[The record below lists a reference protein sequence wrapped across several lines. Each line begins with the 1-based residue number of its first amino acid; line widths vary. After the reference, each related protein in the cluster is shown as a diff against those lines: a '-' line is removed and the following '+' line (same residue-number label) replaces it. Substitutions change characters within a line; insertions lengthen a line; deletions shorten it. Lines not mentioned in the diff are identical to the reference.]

1 MRLDCRSRTVARAL
15 GTCFAVGL
23 GAVATCSA
31 APPTFTPLQR
41 AYWAFQPIVVSE
53 EGRSVDSFISAKL
66 AAKGLD
72 LAPRAGR
79 RTLIRRATFDLIG
92 LPPTPEEV
100 EAFIDDD
107 SPEAFRKVVDRLL
120 ASPHYGERWARHWL
134 DVARYAE
141 SDGFEHDVSRPNV
154 WRYRDYVIDAFNS
167 DKPYDRFVREQIA
180 GDEMWPESFEAR
192 IATAFNRHYPEEG
205 NQKDLMLART
215 ETLANITDV
224 VGSAFMG
231 LTFGCARCHDHKF
244 DPILQRDYY
253 RLQAF
258 FAAVSHV
265 DRFPVVPDRELA
277 EYERRQAIWERET
290 RPIWDE
296 LAELLDT
303 VRRRT
308 SEFLLSRYPDFVIE
322 LMEKPDHERTSAEK
336 WMAFLLESKDCNTC
350 PIRPE
355 PWRDKSFFS
364 VAKDLDEEGK
374 KRYNELRAKLEELE
388 HLKPPDIARAS
399 GIVDVNDDPPATYV
413 LGVGQYA
420 SPGEEVQ
427 PAFLSILEPGEARI
441 EQPRP
446 GTTGRRTALAKWLTD
461 PTNPLTAR
469 VMVNRIWH
477 HHFGRGI
484 VAMPSDFGVMSGGPS
499 HPELLDLLAKEF
511 VESGWSVK
519 AMHRL
524 IMNSHA
530 YQQSSAPRPE
540 AARVDSENRLLWR
553 FPPQRLEAE
562 VLRDSVLSVA
572 GTLNPKVGGESVMPP
587 LPAGMP
593 KPRGGWATSADPADH
608 NRRSVYIFM
617 RRNRP
622 YPMLDVF
629 DFPDSH
635 ESCARRNQTM
645 TAPQALTLLNSEQT
659 ARWAEAFASRVLE
672 QAGNS
677 SSARVETAHLLA
689 YSRPPDAWE
698 KDAALSFL
706 ERQGN
711 ITGDEAAAWA
721 DYCLMLLN
729 SNEFVYR
736 F

>member
-1 MRLDCRSRTVARAL
+1 MCLDRQPATVTWEFL
-15 GTCFAVGL
+15 TYFAVCL
-23 GAVATCSA
+23 GVAISCPA
-31 APPTFTPLQR
+31 ASPTFTEQQR
-41 AYWAFQPIVVSE
+41 AYWAFQPVVASE
-53 EGRSVDSFISAKL
+53 EHRSIDSFIAAKL
-66 AAKGLD
+66 VAEGLD
-72 LAPRAGR
+72 LAPRADK
-79 RTLIRRATFDLIG
+79 RTLIRRASFDLIG

-100 EAFIDDD
+100 QAFLDDDTPEAFI
-107 SPEAFRKVVDRLL
+107 KVIDRLL
-120 ASPHYGERWARHWL
+120 ASPHYGERWGRHWL

-141 SDGFEHDVSRPNV
+141 SDGYEHDASRPHV

-167 DKPYDRFVREQIA
+167 DKPYDRFVQEQIA
-180 GDEMWPESFEAR
+180 GDEMWPQSFEAR

-258 FAAVSHV
+258 FAAASHV
-265 DRFPVVPDRELA
+265 DRFPVAPDEELA
-277 EYERRQAIWERET
+277 EYERQQAIWERET

-296 LAELLDT
+296 LAGLLDT
-303 VRRRT
+303 VRIRT
-308 SEFLLSRYPDFVIE
+308 PEFLLSRYPDYVLK
-322 LMEKPDHERTSAEK
+322 LMAKPDPERTPAEK
-336 WMAFLLESKDCNTC
+336 WMAFLLESKDCGTC

-355 PWRDKSFFS
+355 PWRDTGFFG
-364 VAKDLDEEGK
+364 VAKNLDDEGK
-374 KRYNELRAKLEELE
+374 ERYDELRAKLAELE
-388 HLKPPDIARAS
+388 HLKPSDIARAS
-399 GIVDVNDDPPATYV
+399 GIIDVNDDPPPTYI
-413 LGVGQYA
+413 LGVGQYT

-427 PAFLSILEPGEARI
+427 PGFLSILEPRDARI

-461 PTNPLTAR
+461 PKNPLTAR
-469 VMVNRIWH
+469 VMANRIWSY
-477 HHFGRGI
+477 HFGQGI
-484 VAMPSDFGVMSGGPS
+484 VATPSDFGVMSGGPT
-499 HPELLDLLAKEF
+499 HPELLDFLAGELI
-511 VESGWSVK
+511 ESGWSVK

-524 IMNSHA
+524 IMNSPV
-530 YQQSSAPRPE
+530 YQQSSAQRPE
-540 AARVDSENRLLWR
+540 ASKADPKNKLLWR

-562 VLRDSVLSVA
+562 VLRDSILSVA
-572 GTLNPKVGGESVMPP
+572 GTLNPAVGGPSVMPP
-587 LPAGMP
+587 LPASMP
-593 KPRGGWATSADPADH
+593 APRGGWKTSEDPADH

-659 ARWAEAFASRVLE
+659 AQWAEAFASRVVRE
-672 QAGNS
+672 AGESNS
-677 SSARVETAHLLA
+677 AQLETAHMLA
-689 YSRPPDAWE
+689 YSRLPDPWE

-706 ERQGN
+706 DRQTN
-711 ITGDEAAAWA
+711 ITGGEDAALA

>member
-1 MRLDCRSRTVARAL
+1 MRLDCQSGTVARVL
-15 GTCFAVGL
+15 GICFAVGF
-23 GAVATCSA
+23 GAVATSA
-31 APPTFTPLQR
+31 AASPAFTTQQR
-41 AYWAFQPIVVSE
+41 AYWAFQPIVAFE
-53 EGRSVDSFISAKL
+53 QQRSIDSFITAKL
-66 AAKGLD
+66 EARGID
-72 LAPRAGR
+72 LAPQADK

-100 EAFIDDD
+100 QAFLADDT
-107 SPEAFRKVVDRLL
+107 PEAFSKVVDRLL
-120 ASPHYGERWARHWL
+120 ASPHYGERWGRHWL

-141 SDGFEHDVSRPNV
+141 SSGFETDVTRPYI
-154 WRYRDYVIDAFNS
+154 WRYRDYVIQAFNE
-167 DKPYDRFVREQIA
+167 DKPYDRFVQEQVA
-180 GDEMWPESFEAR
+180 GDEMWPESVETG
-192 IATAFNRHYPEEG
+192 IATAFNRNYPEEG

-224 VGSAFMG
+224 VGAAFLG
-231 LTFGCARCHDHKF
+231 QTFGCARCHDHKF

-265 DRFPVVPDRELA
+265 DRFPVVSGEELT
-277 EYERRQAIWERET
+277 EYERKQAIWERQT

-303 VRRRT
+303 VRVNT
-308 SEFLLSRYPDFVIE
+308 PEYLMSRYPDFVIE
-322 LMEKPDHERTSAEK
+322 LMGKPDHERTPAQK
-336 WMAFLLESKDCNTC
+336 WMAFLLESKNCNSC
-350 PIRPE
+350 PVRPP
-355 PWRDKSFFS
+355 PWRDKRFFHS
-364 VAKDLDEEGK
+364 VAKNLDEESK
-374 KRYNELRAKLEELE
+374 KRYEELQAKL
-388 HLKPPDIARAS
+388 
-399 GIVDVNDDPPATYV
+399 DVNDDPPATHI
-413 LGVGQYA
+413 LGGGQYT

-427 PAFLSILEPGEARI
+427 PGFLSILDPTDAMI

-461 PTNPLTAR
+461 PENPLTAR
-469 VMVNRIWH
+469 VMVNRIWSR
-477 HHFGRGI
+477 HFGQGI
-484 VAMPSDFGVMSGGPS
+484 VATPSDFGAMSGGPS
-499 HPELLDLLAKEF
+499 HLELLDFLAVKFIEN
-511 VESGWSVK
+511 GWSIK
-519 AMHRL
+519 EMHRL
-524 IMNSHA
+524 IMNSRA
-530 YQQSSAPRPE
+530 YQQSSQARPE
-540 AARVDSENRLLWR
+540 AAKADPRNKLLWR

-562 VLRDSVLSVA
+562 VLRDSALAVA
-572 GTLNPKVGGESVMPP
+572 GVLNPALGGPSVMPP
-587 LPAGMP
+587 LPDGMP
-593 KPRGGWATSADPADH
+593 KPVGGWDTSEDPANH

-659 ARWAEAFASRVLE
+659 AEWAEAFASRVVE
-672 QAGNS
+672 KAGEVAS
-677 SSARVETAHLLA
+677 DQVDTAHLLA

-698 KDAALSFL
+698 KDTALSFL
-706 ERQGN
+706 ERQKS
-711 ITGDEAAAWA
+711 ITGDEFAALA